1 MSVTLA
7 LFFPSAWHYYQCFG
21 CNSLYCSFELF
32 FYSVRHF
39 FLFSL
44 STTRCEMQ
52 LTITTND
59 TALFMLQ
66 HQLQCGSH
74 MSLCIQLRIVLGSTM
89 FSRLSVLFWVFPLF
103 ISFQITRSTILHQL
117 TGKNQVKEKNTD
129 FLEKLGS
136 FGKLTFDTL
145 IL

>member
-1 MSVTLA
+1 MHDTISVLA
-7 LFFPSAWHYYQCFG
+7 VILSIHFSSF
-21 CNSLYCSFELF
+21 SLQLGISFCCL
-32 FYSVRHF
+32 S
-39 FLFSL
+39 LSL

-52 LTITTND
+52 LTITTNN

-74 MSLCIQLRIVLGSTM
+74 MPFMYSTESSFGFYNVLSFKCSILGISPLHLFPDNQEYNSPSTYWKK
-89 FSRLSVLFWVFPLF
+89 S
-103 ISFQITRSTILHQL
+103 
-117 TGKNQVKEKNTD
+117 GKRKKND